1 MQPTTHMG
9 TNRTGTQMSPIDSE
23 KMQRYSEAMGTDSP
37 AMGTGAMAADMM
49 ALDDGAPVGTTAP
62 GVSTAGTVP
71 ADMGLSGG
79 AAGVTGTTAAGAP
92 DTLASAPAGG
102 AAASGTAAPAT
113 AAMGTMPAATTTTDM
128 ATPDMGTTDLAGT
141 DMQGTRMGATG
152 LAPTGVGAADVSRPQ
167 GLPAAAMRG
176 QYVDEADRIGSI
188 PLPGTVKGALSTMMD
203 KLSGDRPE
211 VLIDKLGE
219 RLAFERT
226 GTRLYDAMITKCQ
239 RLETADV
246 DPDMMVMLQRIRDE
260 EAQHMAL
267 VDSAIRTIGADPT
280 AMTPC
285 ADVAAV
291 ATMGVLQVVNDP
303 RTSLP
308 QCLNALLIAELTDN
322 AGWELLIKLARASGH
337 TDMATSFAQALAEEE
352 QHMMTVKGWLQRAV
366 VTEAT

>member
-1 MQPTTHMG
+1 MG
-9 TNRTGTQMSPIDSE
+9 TNRTGIQMSPIDSE

-37 AMGTGAMAADMM
+37 VVDTDGLATDTATGTATGMAP
-49 ALDDGAPVGTTAP
+49 LEDGAPLATSTP
-62 GVSTAGTVP
+62 GAATAGTVP

-79 AAGVTGTTAAGAP
+79 AAMGTAGPGTPDPMATGPAA
-92 DTLASAPAGG
+92 G

-113 AAMGTMPAATTTTDM
+113 AAAGIPADDM
-128 ATPDMGTTDLAGT
+128 AT
-141 DMQGTRMGATG
+141 TRMSSTG
-152 LAPTGVGAADVSRPQ
+152 MVPTGVAAADVSRPQ
-167 GLPAAAMRG
+167 NMPAAAMRG
-176 QYVDEADRIGSI
+176 QYVDEAERIGSVPI
-188 PLPGTVKGALSTMMD
+188 PGTVKGALSTMMD
-203 KLSGDRPE
+203 KLTGDRPE

-226 GTRLYDAMITKCQ
+226 GTRLYEAMLTKCM
-239 RLETADV
+239 RLETAEV
-246 DPDMMVMLQRIRDE
+246 DPDMMLTLQRIRDE
-260 EAQHMAL
+260 EAEHMAL
-267 VDSAIRTIGADPT
+267 VNSAMRAIGADPT

-291 ATMGVLQVVNDP
+291 ATMGVLQVMNDP

-337 TDMATSFAQALAEEE
+337 TDLATSFGRALAEEE

>member
-37 AMGTGAMAADMM
+37 VMGDGMGAGMTPMAEGA
-49 ALDDGAPVGTTAP
+49 GGTAPVGVA
-62 GVSTAGTVP
+62 TAGTVP
-71 ADMGLSGG
+71 ADMGLNGG
-79 AAGVTGTTAAGAP
+79 AATAAPMAGTP
-92 DTLASAPAGG
+92 DPLATGPAGG
-102 AAASGTAAPAT
+102 AAGSGTASPAT
-113 AAMGTMPAATTTTDM
+113 AATGTAGADLPATRMAATGM
-128 ATPDMGTTDLAGT
+128 
-141 DMQGTRMGATG
+141 
-152 LAPTGVGAADVSRPQ
+152 APTGVAVMDVANPQ
-167 GLPAAAMRG
+167 DLPAATMRG
-176 QYVDEADRIGSI
+176 EYVDEAERIGSI
-188 PLPGTVKGALSTMMD
+188 PLPGTVKGVVSTMID

-239 RLETADV
+239 RLETAEV

-260 EAQHMAL
+260 EARHMAM
-267 VDSAIRTIGADPT
+267 VDSAIRSIGGDPT

-337 TDMATSFAQALAEEE
+337 TDMATTFAQALADEE